1 MAFVRGQVNVQI
13 AGGKPKV
20 ENCTFSCCSLTLKKH
35 KSVITINQHPQ
46 FPTLLWVPRDRRRN
60 LSHPERRR
68 QHFLLFI
75 AP

>member
-20 ENCTFSCCSLTLKKH
+20 ENYTFSCCSLTLKKH

-46 FPTLLWVPRDRRRN
+46 FPTLLWVPRDRSRGEAEG
-60 LSHPERRR
+60 SAGKAS
-68 QHFLLFI
+68 
-75 AP
+75 APTP